1 MFIRVLNSE
10 FEVLY
15 VHTTSAG
22 NNFNAVTNNIKK
34 VEEVRRD
41 GQAKALAKR
50 AKTSSNFQGF
60 YSRGLERQ
68 KLAAKQIQST
78 EPTSTCNYSG
88 NRSHKF

>member
-1 MFIRVLNSE
+1 MSVATYETKYYTLPRYAMQLITTDEETIRMFIRVLNSE

-41 GQAKALAKR
+41 
-50 AKTSSNFQGF
+50 
-60 YSRGLERQ
+60 
-68 KLAAKQIQST
+68 
-78 EPTSTCNYSG
+78 C
-88 NRSHKF
+88 